1 MRSESGR
8 TGQSD
13 LAHTNLQASAYVPLG
28 NKLTWAVHLRANDAH
43 VLKRQEAFDTPEEVA
58 GELNVNCDE
67 VVDVEGRADCEAL
80 ARDLAEFIAASNRSG
95 TTAPLGGSTSL
106 RAYREARFRAAHT
119 RLFATEFRLA
129 PTPAFEIAVF
139 WERGQ
144 AADRTEELS
153 SPGSF

>member
-1 MRSESGR
+1 M
-8 TGQSD
+8 
-13 LAHTNLQASAYVPLG
+13 
-28 NKLTWAVHLRANDAH
+28 
-43 VLKRQEAFDTPEEVA
+43 
-58 GELNVNCDE
+58 NCDE

-153 SPGSF
+153 LEPRDSTGLG